1 MNATDASGVIFGTL
15 LSLLLV
21 AALYVWV
28 ALALSAVFRK
38 SGVESWK
45 AWVPILNTVVLLQL
59 AGLSPWLVVLAFV
72 PVIQIA
78 FIVVFAMAIYR
89 LSIAFGFAIG
99 MTVLGVLLLPVWATI
114 IGFGSA
120 RWVGREPDAS
130 AAHAARGGSGPR
142 RSGDTPPALPPLPS
156 FAPSASIAPP
166 TAPGT
171 TGFPPAS
178 PVSFSPAPSAFSPA
192 PAHSAATPDPAPGAT
207 PAPTGEFTP
216 PAGGWAPPPLP
227 SAGRTPDE
235 GADEDPEAPA
245 TRRSGASDAGW
256 QGFAADSTDL
266 SSEVTGAV
274 PGAPAPVS
282 AVPAVPP
289 VPPIPAM
296 LASDEVGSSAQP
308 ASTTGDPV
316 EGLTRPPVVRVPRG
330 GATGDEREPWAPT
343 RSPTSD
349 PGGFAE
355 TSGPVSAVAGAPDAG
370 GPRSARTS
378 VSAQHVRPEIPDDD
392 DVMDE
397 TIIARRR
404 RTHWSLVPPTGDPV
418 EIGSEVVILGRRP
431 AADPAHP
438 GAQLIAIQDGTVS
451 KTHARLQLRDD
462 RWYVTDLGS
471 TNGVLFATLMGT
483 EIEAPSGVEV
493 EAGDRFLLGDAEV
506 RLVRSDA

>member
-1 MNATDASGVIFGTL
+1 MNATDVSGAVLGVL

-21 AALYVWV
+21 AALYLWV

-38 SGVESWK
+38 SGIEPWK
-45 AWVPILNTVVLLQL
+45 AWVPVLNTVVLLQL

-72 PVIQIA
+72 PIVQIA

-89 LSIAFGFAIG
+89 LNIAFGFGIG
-99 MTVLGVLLLPVWATI
+99 MTVLGVLLFPVWATI
-114 IGFGSA
+114 VGFGSA
-120 RWVGREPDAS
+120 RWVGREPDVP
-130 AAHAARGGSGPR
+130 AAHVSRAGSGPR
-142 RSGDTPPALPPLPS
+142 RSSDTPPTLPPLPS
-156 FAPSASIAPP
+156 FAPAPP
-166 TAPGT
+166 SSAPPPPGAA
-171 TGFPPAS
+171 GFTPAS
-178 PVSFSPAPSAFSPA
+178 PAGFTPAAPASFSPAPTAYPQAPA
-192 PAHSAATPDPAPGAT
+192 PT
-207 PAPTGEFTP
+207 PTGEFAA

-227 SAGRTPDE
+227 SADAASGQDS
-235 GADEDPEAPA
+235 GAASAPA
-245 TRRSGASDAGW
+245 SSPAGEGW
-256 QGFAADSTDL
+256 EGFAADAAEL

-274 PGAPAPVS
+274 RGAPAPVS
-282 AVPAVPP
+282 AVPAVPA

-296 LASDEVGSSAQP
+296 LASDEVASSAPP
-308 ASTTGDPV
+308 ASSAGDPV

-330 GATGDEREPWAPT
+330 APVDQNPEPWAPA
-343 RSPTSD
+343 SPLSE
-349 PGGFAE
+349 PEAFAE
-355 TSGPVSAVAGAPDAG
+355 SSGPVSAVAGAPDAG
-370 GPRSARTS
+370 GPRSARAS
-378 VSAQHVRPEIPDDD
+378 VSAQHAKPEIPDDD

-404 RTHWSLVPPTGDPV
+404 RTHWSLVPPTGNPV

-431 AADPAHP
+431 APDPAHP

-451 KTHARLQLRDD
+451 KTHARLQLRED

-483 EIEAPSGVEV
+483 EVEAPTGEEV